1 MGSLE
6 KLINEAEDF
15 IDPEEH
21 KFEIKQ
27 RAQMELIQIAG
38 GEDFA
43 GTWIDANA
51 GRFNE
56 LINNP
61 QFNFIERLANEDT
74 HKEALAEIQGKLYH

>member
-6 KLINEAEDF
+6 KLINKAEDF

-21 KFEIKQ
+21 KFEVKQ
-27 RAQMELIQIAG
+27 QAQMELIQTAG

-51 GRFNE
+51 RRFNE
-56 LINNP
+56 LINDP

-74 HKEALAEIQGKLYH
+74 HNEALAEIQGKLYH